1 MVHLKNGVIIIIYY
15 YNVTS
20 LYSSGGLRPPQQ
32 SMIQTLLFVMM
43 ICIRLADAEAGDLR
57 YLYSRLFLPFISAM
71 NQ

>member
-20 LYSSGGLRPPQQ
+20 LYSSGGLRPPHQ

-43 ICIRLADAEAGDLR
+43 ICIRLADEVVSKVNYMG
-57 YLYSRLFLPFISAM
+57 
-71 NQ
+71 

>member
-1 MVHLKNGVIIIIYY
+1 MAHLENGVIIIIYY

-20 LYSSGGLRPPQQ
+20 LYSSGGLWPPQQ

-57 YLYSRLFLPFISAM
+57 YLYSRQYLPVISAM